1 MCIRDRLKDASATA
15 PYGAR
20 GSNGVIVITTK
31 SGSAGEVQFQ
41 VSSSY
46 GFQNYAMDERPML
59 TGNQRLEL
67 AGETLMNDYGWTR
80 ERATDYVLSVFPGY
94 AAWDAGGRVG
104 PEPRVPFLVDN
115 PGEAK
120 KYFGANAKNNV
131 DYEIIA
137 PAEGGSIRSTKL
149 GRFEDIDAKI
159 KPVDDIEAA
168 RLEELGIIDEL
179 TNPIA
184 GKYALSDYAQALKE
198 VDNLKKKDLPATLYQ
213 NLVLYPKAT
222 SQMAKTIL
230 APFTHARNFIS
241 AAAFAAANGFVPFGN
256 T

>member
-1 MCIRDRLKDASATA
+1 MVKQSNVLKK
-15 PYGAR
+15 
-20 GSNGVIVITTK
+20 NW
-31 SGSAGEVQFQ
+31 
-41 VSSSY
+41 
-46 GFQNYAMDERPML
+46 DE
-59 TGNQRLEL
+59 
-67 AGETLMNDYGWTR
+67 
-80 ERATDYVLSVFPGY
+80 
-94 AAWDAGGRVG
+94 WDSGGRVG

-120 KYFGANAKNNV
+120 KYFGPNAKNNV

-184 GKYALSDYAQALKE
+184 GKYALIRLCTSIKRSRQLKE
-198 VDNLKKKDLPATLYQ
+198 KRFTCNL
-213 NLVLYPKAT
+213 
-222 SQMAKTIL
+222 
-230 APFTHARNFIS
+230 IS
-241 AAAFAAANGFVPFGN
+241 KPSIIS
-256 T
+256 